1 MKQTE
6 QTLLRQLRITEA
18 DIAARMVLL
27 RFDERDARLL
37 RRRRPQVEKHVDE
50 LVERFYA
57 QQTSIAEI
65 ALLIGDADTLARLKT
80 AQRRYVL
87 DLFGGVY
94 DVEYVNNRLRI
105 GLVHKRIGVEPRL
118 YLAAVQ
124 SLKQLLIDL
133 LREII
138 PDVAE
143 RRATVAALDR
153 LLHFDVTLVF
163 EIYIRGLVTEI
174 EMAKGRSEIYAR
186 TLEATVRQ
194 RTRRIE
200 ELLRTDARTG
210 LANVRDLNQFLVRV
224 LRAAE
229 RRGEPV
235 SVVFF
240 DIDDFKLIND
250 RFGHQRGDEVLRAVG
265 DAVKAVSR
273 AEDGCFRYGGDEF
286 CIILPNCLE
295 HLAQEIYVDRLC
307 GQIRT
312 LVPDLRLSVGV
323 VQTGPGAYADPA
335 SLLRLVDARMY
346 AAKRARKG
354 QA

>member
-1 MKQTE
+1 MRQTDL
-6 QTLLRQLRITEA
+6 TLLQQMRIDEA

-27 RFDERDARLL
+27 GFGEQDARHL
-37 RRRRPQVEKHVDE
+37 RRRRTWIENRVDD

-65 ALLIGDADTLARLKT
+65 AAIIGDAETLQRLKT

-87 DLFGGVY
+87 DLFSGVY
-94 DVEYVNNRLRI
+94 DIDYVNDRLHI

-118 YLAAVQ
+118 YLAAVH
-124 SLKQLLIDL
+124 SLKQMLV
-133 LREII
+133 EMMQAAI
-138 PDVAE
+138 PDPAE
-143 RRATVAALDR
+143 SRATVAALDR
-153 LLHFDVTLVF
+153 LMHFDVTLVF
-163 EIYIRGLVTEI
+163 ETYIRGLVTEI
-174 EMAKGRSEIYAR
+174 EIAKERSETYAR

-194 RTRRIE
+194 RTRQIE

-210 LANVRDLNQFLVRV
+210 LANVRDLNEFLVRS

-265 DAVKAVSR
+265 DAVKALSR

-286 CIILPNCLE
+286 CIILPNCRE
-295 HLAQEIYVDRLC
+295 ELAREIYVDRLRDRV
-307 GQIRT
+307 RT
-312 LVPDLRLSVGV
+312 LVPDLKLSVGV
-323 VQTGPGAYADPA
+323 VQTGPDQYADPGA
-335 SLLRLVDARMY
+335 LLRQVDARMY
-346 AAKRARKG
+346 AAKRAHKG
-354 QA
+354 RA